1 VLSACLVINTTSAI
15 LARHVAQIGIMKA
28 IGARSQNVFG
38 IYLSMILL
46 IALAA
51 MLLALPLA
59 GLSAWLLAKELAWLL
74 NYDIQDLSVPFEVI
88 AIEIAAGIAAPLL
101 ASAIPIGMAARIT
114 VREALSEG
122 RAGTLSARSQQSVPL
137 PGVPVSILY
146 AARSMFRRKTRLVLT
161 LVALACGG
169 AIEIAVISTQAS
181 LGATLEQVTHY
192 WQQDLT
198 VSLNQPMSVL
208 RVTNEARQVAG
219 VVGVEIQPA
228 TLAVR
233 QRPNGTDSEGRYAIY
248 GVQPNSS
255 LLTPTLLSGRW
266 LQPDDTDAIV
276 INVDLVKREGLALGD
291 QLTIKVGERS
301 TTWRVVGVVTSH
313 LLIYGEA
320 TIGQG
325 VGYISSDAFLQQL
338 NRAQRT
344 NRIIVVTAQHDAA
357 FRAQV
362 GQALTAH
369 FAQIK
374 VQALVQTYSDI
385 QGQISGFVSLI
396 VILLMVMAFSF
407 VAIGALSLIGA
418 MSLNVLERTREVG
431 VLRAIGSAHRHI
443 ATIVIVE
450 GICIGALSWVPATL
464 LALPLSRL
472 LSDTLGWSILSWP
485 LVYIFPPTAPL
496 LWIGLV
502 VLLAA
507 GASYLPA
514 QRAATMNVRDALDY
528 R

>member
-1 VLSACLVINTTSAI
+1 
-15 LARHVAQIGIMKA
+15 
-28 IGARSQNVFG
+28 
-38 IYLSMILL
+38 
-46 IALAA
+46 
-51 MLLALPLA
+51 
-59 GLSAWLLAKELAWLL
+59 
-74 NYDIQDLSVPFEVI
+74 
-88 AIEIAAGIAAPLL
+88 
-101 ASAIPIGMAARIT
+101 
-114 VREALSEG
+114 
-122 RAGTLSARSQQSVPL
+122 
-137 PGVPVSILY
+137 
-146 AARSMFRRKTRLVLT
+146 
-161 LVALACGG
+161 
-169 AIEIAVISTQAS
+169 
-181 LGATLEQVTHY
+181 
-192 WQQDLT
+192 
-198 VSLNQPMSVL
+198 
-208 RVTNEARQVAG
+208 
-219 VVGVEIQPA
+219 
-228 TLAVR
+228 
-233 QRPNGTDSEGRYAIY
+233 
-248 GVQPNSS
+248 
-255 LLTPTLLSGRW
+255 
-266 LQPDDTDAIV
+266 V
-276 INVDLVKREGLALGD
+276 INVDLVKREGGLAPGD

-301 TTWRVVGVVTSH
+301 TTWRVVGVVTTH

-325 VGYISSDAFLQQL
+325 VGYISSDAFMQQL

-344 NRIIVVTAQHDAA
+344 NRIIVVTAQHDAD

-362 GQALTAH
+362 GRALTAH

-431 VLRAIGSAHRHI
+431 VLRAIGSSHRHI
-443 ATIVIVE
+443 ASIVIVE
-450 GICIGALSWVPATL
+450 GICVGALSWVPATL

-485 LVYIFPPTAPL
+485 LVYIFPVTAPL

-507 GASYLPA
+507 GASYIPA